1 MADTRAAQLRRL
13 RLNVHLW
20 IALSLVVLLVPI
32 SISGG
37 LLVWHDEIDSVLN
50 PKRYAV
56 SGSRVSLQPLE
67 FLAKARRQPRRPGLG
82 HCRDPDRNL
91 SDYLCG
97 LGHHHV
103 AAQAFRQQGTGWQKR
118 QTALT
123 SRRVIVVLGLE
134 GRKDRTFNDL

>member
-82 HCRDPDRNL
+82 
-91 SDYLCG
+91 
-97 LGHHHV
+97 
-103 AAQAFRQQGTGWQKR
+103 
-118 QTALT
+118 
-123 SRRVIVVLGLE
+123 
-134 GRKDRTFNDL
+134 